1 MVQSS
6 LVRCFFTLSLGL
18 LSVLILSRCSP
29 EAPAPVEVVPAE
41 LLVTERVDSVIAAP
55 TSIDYSAVS
64 SKGQG
69 PSGTLIYAAPVFAP
83 NGNFYAYTYDAQRRL
98 IGTYERTS
106 YGYDLVSAMR
116 YEGSLLSENCTGGFY
131 SNPAGQGVRTWTIT
145 RYRYDSQHRVVLA
158 LMYREQEDARFHL
171 DQTVRYEYGDNGQLQ
186 LTRVTL
192 SIAARYNQLTLQ
204 YWSDGDVYRE
214 ERYSPGY
221 APVTPSSRNV
231 YNQVENPI
239 ARLYPWPHSLS
250 NTHYLTGY
258 GPSENCQAHE
268 STQYRYEYDS
278 MQRMTGSQRRLSTN
292 YCNGVNLWGDW
303 TDKYVF
309 TYAP

>member
-1 MVQSS
+1 MGQSS
-6 LVRCFFTLSLGL
+6 LFRYLAMLSLGL
-18 LSVLILSRCSP
+18 LSVLTLSRCSP
-29 EAPAPVEVVPAE
+29 EPPAPVEMVPAE
-41 LLVTERVDSVIAAP
+41 LLVTDRIDSVITAP
-55 TSIDYSAVS
+55 ASIDYSAVS
-64 SKGQG
+64 NKGQG
-69 PSGTLIYAAPVFAP
+69 PSGTLIYAAPVAAP

-106 YGYDLVSAMR
+106 YGYDVVNVMR
-116 YEGSLLSENCTGGFY
+116 YEGSLLSENCAGGVY
-131 SNPAGQGVRTWTIT
+131 RNTSDQGTKTWYVT
-145 RYRYDSQHRVVLA
+145 RYRYDTQRRVVLA
-158 LMYREQEDARFHL
+158 LIYREQDDGRFHL

-239 ARLYPWPHSLS
+239 ARLYPWPHSLN

-258 GPSENCQAHE
+258 GPSENCQAQE

-303 TDKYVF
+303 TDRYVF
-309 TYAP
+309 VYAP